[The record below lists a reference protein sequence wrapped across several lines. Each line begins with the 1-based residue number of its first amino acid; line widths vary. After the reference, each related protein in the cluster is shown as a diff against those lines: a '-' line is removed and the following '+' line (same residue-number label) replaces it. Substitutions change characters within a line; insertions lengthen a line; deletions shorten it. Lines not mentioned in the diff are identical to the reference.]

1 MRWLDG
7 ITDSMDM
14 SLSNLWEI
22 VKTRKACVLQSMGS
36 QRVGHDLATEQ
47 QQQAAQTSLG
57 LLEWKSHEDP
67 PQQALTQG
75 PDPGHLLWAVASPA
89 EKGFSQLLRNKG
101 NGTVED

>member
-1 MRWLDG
+1 MVGWHYRLNG
-7 ITDSMDM
+7 HEFEQSPGDSEDQE
-14 SLSNLWEI
+14 SLCAAE
-22 VKTRKACVLQSMGS
+22 SMGS